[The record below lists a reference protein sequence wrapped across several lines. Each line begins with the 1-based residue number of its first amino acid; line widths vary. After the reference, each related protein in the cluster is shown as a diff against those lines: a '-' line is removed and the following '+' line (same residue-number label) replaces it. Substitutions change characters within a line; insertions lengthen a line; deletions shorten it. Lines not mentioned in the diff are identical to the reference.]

1 MSSPPANVDDFIIK
15 TLRTLYGRRPVSFVI
30 CPALGGSG
38 FSSLFSP
45 KLWSNFSQV
54 GDCPIVQPFYL
65 CCLSLVILYCIGFVD
80 GSTFLPTR
88 VSVVATGV
96 RSTLSSVTPW
106 DVIYTALL
114 LVSLGLATSLYQF
127 PDW

>member
-1 MSSPPANVDDFIIK
+1 VSSPPANVDDFIIK
-15 TLRTLYGRRPVSFVI
+15 TLRTLYGRRPVSFVV
-30 CPALGGSG
+30 CPRPWWVRLLLFVLPEALVE
-38 FSSLFSP
+38 LFAGWGLPYCST
-45 KLWSNFSQV
+45 LLFM
-54 GDCPIVQPFYL
+54 
-65 CCLSLVILYCIGFVD
+65 LSLVILYCIGFVD

>member
-15 TLRTLYGRRPVSFVI
+15 TLRTLYGRRPVSFVV
-30 CPALGGSG
+30 CPRPWWVRLLLFVLPEALVELLAGWGLPYCLILLTTL
-38 FSSLFSP
+38 SLF
-45 KLWSNFSQV
+45 
-54 GDCPIVQPFYL
+54 
-65 CCLSLVILYCIGFVD
+65 ILYYLGFVD

-96 RSTLSSVTPW
+96 RSTLSSVTSG
-106 DVIYTALL
+106 DVIYTALI
-114 LVSLGLATSLYQF
+114 LVSLGLATSLYLF

>member
-1 MSSPPANVDDFIIK
+1 VSSPPANVDDFIIK
-15 TLRTLYGRRPVSFVI
+15 TLRTLYGRRPVSFVV
-30 CPALGGSG
+30 CPRPWWVRLLLFVLPEALVELLAGWGLPYCSA
-38 FSSLFSP
+38 LLIMP
-45 KLWSNFSQV
+45 
-54 GDCPIVQPFYL
+54 
-65 CCLSLVILYCIGFVD
+65 SLVILYCIGFVD